1 MADRPFTLQQTRTW
15 STGPEV
21 VTLGVGVD
29 HGDGTATVTPAEGL
43 PGAGGP
49 ATVLLEELTEGHGHH
64 GWSTSLIYQE

>member
-1 MADRPFTLQQTRTW
+1 MADRSFTLQQTRTW
-15 STGPEV
+15 STGLEV
-21 VTLGVGVD
+21 VHLGHGVD

-49 ATVLLEELTEGHGHH
+49 ATVLVEELTDGTAHH